1 MAVRMTKPWR
11 PLTVAEA
18 KRLSG
23 NLGVYQLADASGAIL
38 YIGAA
43 TGRSLFGLRGEVM
56 AKAEDPPAG
65 ATKFRVE
72 VNTAYRTRCGE
83 LLAAYIHDHGA
94 PPPANTDVDPARL
107 GRLSPG

>member
-11 PLTVAEA
+11 PLTVEAA

-23 NLGVYQLADASGAIL
+23 NLGVYQLADAAGEIL

-43 TGRSLFGLRGEVM
+43 TALSQFGLRGEVV
-56 AKAEDPPAG
+56 AKAETPPEG
-65 ATKFRVE
+65 AVQFRVE
-72 VNTAYRTRCGE
+72 VNTAYRTRRGE
-83 LLAAYIHDHGA
+83 LLAAYMYDHGRL
-94 PPPANTDVDPARL
+94 PVANTDVDPARL